1 MLREKIEVWRVHRLA
16 DTVMKTKNTE
26 TKQLVLLCLCSAM
39 LTGSVVA
46 ADKATKEH
54 SSTGGRAEKS
64 ANGGRSEKSGTGSG
78 SEKSSREIASKEKPA
93 SAEKSRGMTES
104 QKADRQAIDRE
115 IARDK
120 EAKHAEAM
128 RDKSHDNRVK
138 VGEGTSIGV
147 GGSPAGP
154 GIDIKHTFGPGK
166 KDR

>member
-1 MLREKIEVWRVHRLA
+1 MLREKIEVWRMHRRA
-16 DTVMKTKNTE
+16 ETVMKTTNAK

-54 SSTGGRAEKS
+54 SSSGGRAEKS
-64 ANGGRSEKSGTGSG
+64 TNGGRSEKSGTGG
-78 SEKSSREIASKEKPA
+78 RSEKSSREAASKEK
-93 SAEKSRGMTES
+93 SAGPEKSKGMTES

-120 EAKHAEAM
+120 DAKHAEAT

-138 VGEGTSIGV
+138 VRENTSIGV

-154 GIDIKHTFGPGK
+154 GVNIKHTFGGGK
-166 KDR
+166 KDH